1 MLEKYIPPYKH
12 IRLKSNNP
20 KPTTALPSLTGI
32 SLGAAF
38 LMANSSIGPGFL
50 TQTSFYTEQLL
61 TSFGFVILISIL
73 LDFGAQINIWRAIT
87 LSGMRA
93 QEIANR
99 LLPGLGHL
107 LSLSVVLGGFA
118 FNIGN
123 IAGCGLALNILTGI
137 SFAKGAM
144 LSGIIAILIFWIDEI
159 GKMLDRLTKVLGIVK
174 ISLTLIIVYLA
185 NPPILSAVHHSFV
198 PEQISL
204 LAIVTIVGGTVGGYI
219 TFSGA
224 HRLVDAGMVGPTY
237 IPFVTKSA
245 SRGILISSFMRFILF
260 LAVVGVV
267 SQGVHLDK
275 NNPAATVFETA
286 GGRWGLFIF
295 GIVLWSA
302 AISSVIGASYTSY
315 SFIKKLDIPFLNHE
329 RFSISG
335 FILISTCI
343 FIWIG
348 KPKEL
353 LLFAGLI
360 NGFILPFALAIML
373 IASRRI
379 PILKQYKYPLW
390 IEASGWLVVIIMG
403 SMSVYALVDTFLK

>member
-1 MLEKYIPPYKH
+1 MIGL
-12 IRLKSNNP
+12 
-20 KPTTALPSLTGI
+20 

-50 TQTSFYTEQLL
+50 TQTSFYTEQLI
-61 TSFGFVILISIL
+61 TSFGFVILLSII

-93 QEIANR
+93 QEIANE
-99 LLPGLGHL
+99 LFPGLGHL
-107 LSLSVVLGGFA
+107 LSLLVVLGGFA

-144 LSGIIAILIFWIDEI
+144 LSGIVAIVIFWVDEI
-159 GKMLDRLTKVLGIVK
+159 GKVLDQLTKILGILK
-174 ISLTLIIVYLA
+174 IGLTLLIVYA
-185 NPPILSAVHHSFV
+185 AHPPILEAVHHTFI
-198 PEQISL
+198 PEKISL

-224 HRLVDAGMVGPTY
+224 HRLIDAGISGTEH
-237 IPFVTKSA
+237 IKFVTKSA
-245 SRGILISSFMRFILF
+245 TTGILISSLMRFILF
-260 LAVVGVV
+260 LAAVGVV
-267 SQGVHLDK
+267 SQGIHLDK
-275 NNPAATVFETA
+275 NNPAATVFESA

-315 SFIKKLDIPFLNHE
+315 SFIKNLKIKILQNE
-329 RFSISG
+329 RKCITA
-335 FILISTCI
+335 FIVISTSI
-343 FIWIG
+343 FIFLG

-353 LLFAGLI
+353 LLMAGLV
-360 NGFILPFALAIML
+360 NGFILPFALSIML
-373 IASRRI
+373 IAGRKL
-379 PILKQYKYPLW
+379 PILKQYKYPIW
-390 IEASGWLVVIIMG
+390 IEAMGWMVVVMMG
-403 SMSVYALVDTFLK
+403 TMSVLALTQQL

>member
-1 MLEKYIPPYKH
+1 M
-12 IRLKSNNP
+12 KSNIPNSAHIHS
-20 KPTTALPSLTGI
+20 KKSIPSLTGI

-93 QEIANR
+93 QEIANQ
-99 LLPGLGHL
+99 LLPGLGHI
-107 LSLSVVLGGFA
+107 LSLAVVLGGFA

-137 SFAKGAM
+137 SFAKGAI
-144 LSGIIAILIFWIDEI
+144 LSGIVAILIFWIDEI

-185 NPPILSAVHHSFV
+185 NPPILSAVQHSFI
-198 PEQISL
+198 PEKISL

-224 HRLVDAGMVGPTY
+224 HRLVDAGMVGPSY

-245 SRGILISSFMRFILF
+245 TRGILISSFMRFILF

-295 GIVLWSA
+295 GIVLWTA

-335 FILISTCI
+335 FILISTCV
-343 FIWIG
+343 FIIIG

-373 IASRRI
+373 IASRKI
-379 PILKQYKYPLW
+379 PILKQYKYPFW
-390 IEASGWLVVIIMG
+390 IEVAGWLVVVLMG
-403 SMSVYALVDTFLK
+403 SMSIYALVDTWVK

>member
-1 MLEKYIPPYKH
+1 M
-12 IRLKSNNP
+12 
-20 KPTTALPSLTGI
+20 TGL

-61 TSFGFVILISIL
+61 TSFGFVIVISII

-93 QEIANR
+93 QEIANE
-99 LLPGLGHL
+99 LFPGLGHI
-107 LSLSVVLGGFA
+107 LSLLVVLGGFA

-137 SFAKGAM
+137 SFAKGAII
-144 LSGIIAILIFWIDEI
+144 SGIVAILIFWINEI
-159 GKMLDRLTKVLGIVK
+159 GKTLDQLTKILGILKIGLTLFIVYAAHPPILEAVHHTFIPEK
-174 ISLTLIIVYLA
+174 ISLI
-185 NPPILSAVHHSFV
+185 
-198 PEQISL
+198 
-204 LAIVTIVGGTVGGYI
+204 AIVTIVGGTVGGYI

-224 HRLVDAGMVGPTY
+224 HRLIDAGISGSEH
-237 IPFVTKSA
+237 IKFVTKSA
-245 SRGILISSFMRFILF
+245 TTGIIISSFMRYILF
-260 LAVVGVV
+260 LAAVGVV
-267 SQGVHLDK
+267 SQGIHLDK
-275 NNPAATVFETA
+275 NNPAATIFETA

-329 RFSISG
+329 RLSISG
-335 FILISTCI
+335 FIFISTCI

-353 LLFAGLI
+353 LLLAGLI

-373 IASRRI
+373 IASRKI
-379 PILKQYKYPLW
+379 PVLKQYKYPLW
-390 IEASGWLVVIIMG
+390 IEIAGWFVVVLMG
-403 SMSVYALVDTFLK
+403 SMLRRRTVSSFKLIS

>member
-1 MLEKYIPPYKH
+1 LK
-12 IRLKSNNP
+12 LKSI
-20 KPTTALPSLTGI
+20 KPTGTLPSLTGVSI
-32 SLGAAF
+32 GAAF

-50 TQTSFYTEQLL
+50 TQTSVYTEQLI

-73 LDFGAQINIWRAIT
+73 LDLGAQINIWRCIT

-93 QEIANR
+93 QEIANE
-99 LLPGLGHL
+99 LFPGLGHL
-107 LSLSVVLGGFA
+107 LSLLVVLGGLA

-144 LSGIIAILIFWIDEI
+144 ISGLIAILIFWIQEI
-159 GKMLDRLTKVLGIVK
+159 GKMLDVITKYLGIIK
-174 ISLTLIIVYLA
+174 IGLTLIIVYA
-185 NPPILSAVHHSFV
+185 AHPPILDAVQHTFV
-198 PEQISL
+198 PEKISL

-224 HRLVDAGMVGPTY
+224 HRLIDAGISGPEQ

-245 SRGILISSFMRFILF
+245 SSGIIISSIMRYILF
-260 LAVVGVV
+260 LAAVGIVTK
-267 SQGVHLDK
+267 GIHLDK
-275 NNPAATVFETA
+275 NNPAATIFESA

-302 AISSVIGASYTSY
+302 AISSVIGASYTSF
-315 SFIKKLDIPFLNHE
+315 SFIKHLRFKFIQQE
-329 RFSISG
+329 RIIISG
-335 FILISTCI
+335 FII
-343 FIWIG
+343 FTTLLFVILG

-353 LLFAGLI
+353 LLLAGLV

-373 IASRRI
+373 IASRKL
-379 PILKQYKYPLW
+379 PILKQFAYPYW
-390 IEASGWLVVIIMG
+390 IQISGWLVVVIMG
-403 SMSVYALVDTFLK
+403 TMSVFAVIEKMNA

>member
-1 MLEKYIPPYKH
+1 M
-12 IRLKSNNP
+12 KSNNP
-20 KPTTALPSLTGI
+20 KTTTALPSLTGI

-93 QEIANR
+93 QEIANQ

-159 GKMLDRLTKVLGIVK
+159 GKMLDRLTKILGIVK

-260 LAVVGVV
+260 MAVVGVV

-343 FIWIG
+343 FILIG

-390 IEASGWLVVIIMG
+390 IEAAGWLVVIIMG
-403 SMSVYALVDTFLK
+403 SMSIYALVDTFMK

>member
-1 MLEKYIPPYKH
+1 MSGL
-12 IRLKSNNP
+12 
-20 KPTTALPSLTGI
+20 

-50 TQTSFYTEQLL
+50 TQTSFYTEQLV
-61 TSFGFVILISIL
+61 TSFGFVILLSIL
-73 LDFGAQINIWRAIT
+73 LDFGAQINIWRSIT

-93 QEIANR
+93 QEIANE

-107 LSLSVVLGGFA
+107 LSALVVLGGFA

-137 SFAKGAM
+137 PFAQGAII
-144 LSGIIAILIFWIDEI
+144 SGIVAICIFWVQEI
-159 GKMLDRLTKVLGIVK
+159 GKMLDQLTKYLGIIK
-174 ISLTLIIVYLA
+174 IGLTLVIVYA
-185 NPPILSAVHHSFV
+185 AHPPILQAVHHTFI
-198 PEQISL
+198 PEKISL

-224 HRLVDAGMVGPTY
+224 HRLIDAGIQGPEH

-245 SRGILISSFMRFILF
+245 GTGILISSFMRFILF
-260 LAVVGVV
+260 LAAVGIV
-267 SQGVHLDK
+267 SKGIHLDK
-275 NNPAATVFETA
+275 NNPAATVFESA

-315 SFIKKLDIPFLNHE
+315 SFIKNTKIVLLQNE
-329 RFSISG
+329 RKVITA
-335 FILISTCI
+335 FIVISTSL
-343 FIWIG
+343 FVFLG

-353 LLFAGLI
+353 LLMAGLV
-360 NGFILPFALAIML
+360 NGFILPFALSIML
-373 IASRRI
+373 IASRKL
-379 PILKQYKYPLW
+379 PALKQFKYPIW
-390 IEASGWLVVIIMG
+390 IELMGWMVVAIMG
-403 SMSVYALVDTFLK
+403 SMSILALMEQLNS